1 MMHIC
6 TFVNTYA
13 CVYICV
19 FIEHICVHI
28 RLILIHTNIKIKYKL
43 KEVFLSFEVYKTK
56 HQEEGVKF
64 IKLLRFFSSLDL

>member
-1 MMHIC
+1 MPVC
-6 TFVNTYA
+6 T
-13 CVYICV
+13 CVSVCVCV

-28 RLILIHTNIKIKYKL
+28 RLTLIHTNMKIKYKL

>member
-1 MMHIC
+1 M
-6 TFVNTYA
+6 
-13 CVYICV
+13 
-19 FIEHICVHI
+19 
-28 RLILIHTNIKIKYKL
+28 KIKYKL